1 LASTDTSNRIPAV
14 FKGDK
19 MLYKTLANALL
30 IVHLLFIIFVVL
42 GGLLLLWDKRW
53 AYVHLPAMIWGA
65 TIEFTGGIC
74 PLTPLEN
81 KFRVAGGLAGYKEGF
96 IEHYLVPLIY
106 PPGLTPNIQLML
118 AILVLG
124 INLIVYGFMTKRW
137 LTRRQRP
144 GSD

>member
-1 LASTDTSNRIPAV
+1 
-14 FKGDK
+14 